1 MEGIELSLI
10 DILISLSISLNT
22 SHPPHKG
29 QPSRPSSA
37 CPGSHHGH
45 SQANH
50 CDDPKRQKHGAH
62 TSCTT
67 CHIRDSGVIE
77 ACGFW
82 AEGGGLGG
90 RAFSGGGGLQVRL
103 SGGQVAAEPALSSWD
118 PGVHADTGRLPGL
131 SQLAHRL
138 LTLGVSKAVVPAT
151 VMTTGT
157 AEPLPGDPCLS
168 RF

>member
-1 MEGIELSLI
+1 MY
-10 DILISLSISLNT
+10 
-22 SHPPHKG
+22 K
-29 QPSRPSSA
+29 
-37 CPGSHHGH
+37 
-45 SQANH
+45 
-50 CDDPKRQKHGAH
+50 
-62 TSCTT
+62 T

-168 RF
+168 RFLKHLFPSGGWKITQPLWVLGKAEWE